1 MLDPMVRTV
10 LSIDPGEKTG
20 WALIDFET
28 EKPFS
33 WGELVS
39 THNDF
44 LWDLQKL
51 FDKAEYMVIED
62 QHLDEKIMNP
72 RMVIRLSQAAG
83 IIIGAWVLKREQDL
97 RLHGIPH
104 LMEPKRSFSL
114 VKATSWQK
122 SLRLPARASRE
133 VRKYA
138 SRRVAKL
145 LTGIECP
152 ENASDAICMGTAFI
166 RSVKARQKGM
176 LK

>member
-1 MLDPMVRTV
+1 MLDPMVKTV
-10 LSIDPGEKTG
+10 LAVDPGLKTG
-20 WALIDFET
+20 WALIDYES
-28 EKPFS
+28 EKPLS
-33 WGELVS
+33 WGELKA
-39 THNDF
+39 TDDNF

-72 RMVIRLSQAAG
+72 LMVIRLSQAAG
-83 IIIGAWVLKREQDL
+83 IIIGAWMLKREQDL
-97 RLHGIPH
+97 HAGIVH
-104 LMEPKRSFSL
+104 LMEPKRSYTL
-114 VKATSWQK
+114 IKATGWQK
-122 SLRLPARASRE
+122 SLRLPAKASRE

-145 LTGIECP
+145 LTGKECP

-176 LK
+176 IK